1 MSNNISQEYIFEK
14 SGENAKQI
22 EARAVL
28 NKPQPVMVR
37 VIAFLLGMVIMALL
51 QLEQSA
57 SPMVIGILTIAV
69 VICLQLA
76 VDNWHTRK
84 QLKAVIN
91 ILKTADDTVSRRLD

>member
-14 SGENAKQI
+14 SVENVKQL
-22 EARAVL
+22 EARAIL

-37 VIAFLLGMVIMALL
+37 VIAFILGMVIMALL

-57 SPMVIGILTIAV
+57 SPMVIGILTLSV
-69 VICLQLA
+69 VISLQLA

-91 ILKTADDTVSRRLD
+91 ILKTADDTVNK